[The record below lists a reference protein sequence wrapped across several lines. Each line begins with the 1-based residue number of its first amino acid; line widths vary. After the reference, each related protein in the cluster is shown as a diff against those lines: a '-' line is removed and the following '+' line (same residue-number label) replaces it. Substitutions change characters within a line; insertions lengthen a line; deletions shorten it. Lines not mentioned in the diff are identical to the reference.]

1 MNIANVTE
9 RFALLSGVE
18 NKELGK
24 WRTLIDDACAFVE
37 EHAIVTDPDKKQT
50 RRMELLSAAYA
61 FRLYEMCSEDKITSF
76 TAGDVKITS
85 SAAGKSKSER
95 IWNELC
101 SQSGDIINTTE
112 FIFGRIVI

>member
-1 MNIANVTE
+1 M
-9 RFALLSGVE
+9 LSGVE
-18 NKELGK
+18 NKELSK

-37 EHAIVTDPDKKQT
+37 EHAVVDNPDKMQT

-61 FRLYEMCSEDKITSF
+61 FRLYEMCSDDNVTSF

-85 SAAGKSKSER
+85 SAAGRGRSEK

-101 SQSGDIINTTE
+101 SQSGDIINTDG
-112 FIFGRIVI
+112 FVFGRIVI